1 MSRRKTVRPN
11 LLVLNPLIKKQCRSN
26 VVFCEKM
33 GRANNWVTDWNRRGK
48 DGSPA
53 PKNLPSPEEAARMCV
68 LLQTTPEEILMHEGA
83 TEKET
88 EKCQKDIALV
98 RSLIEQEKAK
108 SNEKPPADDERFLPL
123 AERREALSKAGIH
136 ILLDADAK
144 VTEDQ
149 LDDIISFIE
158 IQQRRNGR

>member
-1 MSRRKTVRPN
+1 MSRRYTVKTN
-11 LLVLNPLIKKQCRSN
+11 YNAIKTLIDNHKVYRGNNTSFCIDMGFENRTSWVSDLKRS
-26 VVFCEKM
+26 
-33 GRANNWVTDWNRRGK
+33 R
-48 DGSPA
+48 
-53 PKNLPSPEEAARMCV
+53 NLPSPEEAARICV
-68 LLQTTPEEILMHEGA
+68 LLQTTPEEILMHEGK

-108 SNEKPPADDERFLPL
+108 SNEKPPVDDERFLPL